1 MYDWTIWLD
10 HVLNPANRYTVVQN
24 GDGTWT
30 ITPTGT
36 VMQQGT
42 PQDQIRFNNVEKGI
56 VDAHA
61 ALALLMNF
69 IRQRDWLHT
78 DTEANLSAELI
89 GEVGTITLNNSET
102 YPFNNSMV
110 TVSLAKPRTTQNY
123 IVIVDVPAAV
133 GNVGEIVITDKFIN
147 GFKIGFTGS
156 ASSVTVK
163 YKVIGGYLV

>member
-61 ALALLMNF
+61 ALAVLLNF
-69 IRQRDWLHT
+69 ARQQGWKQDDILQ
-78 DTEANLSAELI
+78 ELI
-89 GEVGTITLNNSET
+89 GEVGTVTLNNSET
-102 YPFNNSMV
+102 FPFNNSMV

-133 GNVGEIVITDKFIN
+133 GNVGEIVITDSSSTALK
-147 GFKIGFTGS
+147 S
-156 ASSVTVK
+156 ASPARQVQ
-163 YKVIGGYLV
+163 